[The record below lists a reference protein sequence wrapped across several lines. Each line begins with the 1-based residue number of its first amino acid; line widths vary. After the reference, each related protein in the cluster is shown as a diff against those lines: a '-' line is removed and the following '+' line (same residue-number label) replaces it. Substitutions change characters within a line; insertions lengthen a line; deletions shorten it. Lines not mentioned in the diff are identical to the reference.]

1 VTSSSIPVA
10 CESKSTKVVSDDD
23 ENTVVPYGC
32 NGGRRR
38 WRRMSASSKFFAEG
52 PYSVPLIVSFLFPRR
67 GVDLGRTI
75 RLFLRNTNWLLIPLN
90 QRAILSSGH
99 FIK

>member
-1 VTSSSIPVA
+1 VTSCSIPVV
-10 CESKSTKVVSDDD
+10 CESKSTKLVSDDD

-38 WRRMSASSKFFAEG
+38 RRRMSATSKFFAEG
-52 PYSVPLIVSFLFPRR
+52 PYSVPFIILFLFPAE

-75 RLFLRNTNWLLIPLN
+75 RFFCGI
-90 QRAILSSGH
+90 QAG
-99 FIK
+99 F